1 MMFALEQ
8 TMPSLA
14 ASRSPNY
21 HPAFLFKQHVACRQ
35 LASGI
40 SRRQQCRTDTISARR
55 SLVVHAGEWNPPT
68 VADTKRKFYE
78 GFSRPIP
85 GIYSNVIQELLVQ
98 HHIMRFN
105 KSYSYDEVFGLG
117 FVSVFDQVLEG
128 LPDGDKSA
136 LFSAY
141 IGSLGENGDQYRQD
155 AEKVEA
161 LAKELSGPSEL
172 KPDAEGSELQKKL
185 ASIAERSSQ
194 GNFLYTKFFAI
205 GLFRLLEL
213 TGAKDPK
220 ALEGLVSAMKIPQ
233 ESVSRDLMT
242 YKGVLSK
249 LSAAKDLM
257 NEMYAREKKKA
268 AEREAE
274 KKAKAEKEAQPVDAV
289 TS

>member
-1 MMFALEQ
+1 MILQ
-8 TMPSLA
+8 
-14 ASRSPNY
+14 
-21 HPAFLFKQHVACRQ
+21 
-35 LASGI
+35 
-40 SRRQQCRTDTISARR
+40 
-55 SLVVHAGEWNPPT
+55 
-68 VADTKRKFYE
+68 
-78 GFSRPIP
+78 
-85 GIYSNVIQELLVQ
+85 
-98 HHIMRFN
+98 
-105 KSYSYDEVFGLG
+105 VFGLG

-141 IGSLGENGDQYRQD
+141 IGSLGENGDQYRQVCSWASSIIIASWLLCDRARTVSREAHLSWLMRMQD

-242 YKGVLSK
+242 YKVG
-249 LSAAKDLM
+249 
-257 NEMYAREKKKA
+257 
-268 AEREAE
+268 AEQRTLQLALWHANCVPLPKEIAHCTPDHVRVRILRRTAWIAGSVVQAE
-274 KKAKAEKEAQPVDAV
+274 CSQGPHE
-289 TS
+289 